1 MGVEREVTLGGLVTS
16 VTIVTLGG
24 ARGGVVIVIV
34 RFLRVRVTEK
44 VPVLVVLPDNRM
56 SFWLQRER
64 YM

>member
-1 MGVEREVTLGGLVTS
+1 MGVEREVALGGLVTT

-24 ARGGVVIVIV
+24 ARGVVIVLV

-56 SFWLQRER
+56 SFWLHRER